1 MVTYEIPM
9 RGETGKFKFDALD
22 MEKANEGLLLCYD
35 EEHELLTYDV
45 PMYGNEARIYTVPK
59 NQMPDELTIVYGDNG
74 KLHRVE
80 LGKAGCSRLIY
91 IQFQNDGEA
100 KKCLLDFA
108 EDQMEH
114 IFADIIGRKQK
125 LARLFLETF
134 YDGESVEIAVRTATQ
149 EEMKAVID
157 AYRGEPAAA
166 DNAGDYPIENLIM
179 FDNETLGVMLMCTDC
194 DFQDELFEMAVETV
208 EEQIR
213 KRIPDKIEKTDDFQ
227 FILEEID

>member
-9 RGETGKFKFDALD
+9 RGETGKFRFDALD
-22 MEKANEGLLLCYD
+22 MGKTKESLFLCYD

-59 NQMPDELTIVYGDNG
+59 NQMPDGLTIVYGDSG
-74 KLHRVE
+74 KLDRVE
-80 LGKAGCSRLIY
+80 LVEAGCSRLLY
-91 IQFQNDGEA
+91 IQFQDDGEA
-100 KKCLLDFA
+100 KECLLNFA
-108 EDQMEH
+108 KAQVEH

-134 YDGESVEIAVRTATQ
+134 YDGEAVEIAVRTGTR

-157 AYRGEPAAA
+157 ACGGEPAAA

-179 FDNETLGVMLMCTDC
+179 FDNETLGIMLMCTDC
-194 DFQDELFEMAVETV
+194 DFQDELFDTAVETV

-213 KRIPDKIEKTDDFQ
+213 KRIPDEIEKTDDFQ

>member
-9 RGETGKFKFDALD
+9 RGKTGKFKFDALD
-22 MEKANEGLLLCYD
+22 VEKANEGLLLCYD
-35 EEHELLTYDV
+35 E
-45 PMYGNEARIYTVPK
+45 
-59 NQMPDELTIVYGDNG
+59 
-74 KLHRVE
+74 
-80 LGKAGCSRLIY
+80 
-91 IQFQNDGEA
+91 EA

-157 AYRGEPAAA
+157 AYGGESAAA